1 MGFFSIG
8 KLDIKWGRM
17 GGTDNF
23 TRTPPLNYYPYVG
36 NEREIWLTID
46 GKEFQYYNTT
56 PEIKIVFDRF
66 ASMFSN
72 GRFVHK
78 KMNGTKQGKVIEDSE
93 LVRFLENPNP
103 LQSGEEWKIES
114 ALHYLIY
121 GNRITYPVYGS
132 SLSTLP
138 TVMNNL
144 PPDKIKIELTK
155 KRWEQST
162 IEEIIEKYVLE
173 NYGETKRDFA
183 PSELIHHKN
192 ISAENPFM
200 GVSPLIALNM
210 PITNIRGAYGFRNAN
225 INKRGALGFISNSTK
240 DEIGAVAVGSEDRK
254 EIEKQF
260 SQESHGH
267 FDGQSAIAISNAN
280 LKFES
285 TAYPINQMML
295 FEEISEDMKKIIDMV
310 GLNDNIFSKEKS
322 KIQANLNEGLR
333 MAYQDSIIPFANDF
347 CSTMSKGLR
356 LPDDEWLEL
365 DYSHIQALQK
375 DELTHAR
382 VMEIKTKAIKTLLD
396 SGYSREEAEKVIPLE

>member
-1 MGFFSIG
+1 MNLLSR
-8 KLDIKWGRM
+8 LMNRWSS
-17 GGTDNF
+17 GTDNF
-23 TRTPPLNYYPYVG
+23 TRTPSMMYVPYVG

-46 GKEFQYYNTT
+46 GKEFHYYNTT

-78 KMNGTKQGKVIEDSE
+78 RMDGTKDGKVIEDSE
-93 LVRFLENPNP
+93 VVKFLENPNP

-121 GNRITYPVYGS
+121 GNRITFPVWGS
-132 SLSTLP
+132 SLSTIP

-144 PPDKIKIELTK
+144 PPDKIKVELTK
-155 KRWEQST
+155 KRWEQT
-162 IEEIIEKYVLE
+162 KIEDIIEKYVLE
-173 NYGETKRDFA
+173 NYGDRTRDFK
-183 PSELIHHKN
+183 PNELIHHKN
-192 ISAENPFM
+192 ISAENPFL
-200 GVSPLIALNM
+200 GISPLVALNM

-225 INKRGALGFISNSTK
+225 INKRGALGFISNSSR
-240 DEIGAVAVGSEDRK
+240 DEIGSIAVSTDDRLS
-254 EIEKQF
+254 IEKQF
-260 SQESHGH
+260 SQETHGH
-267 FDGQSAIAISNAN
+267 FDGQSAIAISNNN

-285 TAYPINQMML
+285 TAYPMDKMML

-333 MAYQDSIIPFANDF
+333 MAYQDCIIPFASDF
-347 CSTMSKGLR
+347 CSTMTKGLR
-356 LPDDEWLEL
+356 LPDNEWLEL

-375 DELTHAR
+375 DELTHSR
-382 VMEIKTKAIKTLLD
+382 VMEIRTKAIKTLID
-396 SGYSREEAEKVIPLE
+396 AGYSRKEAEDIILPE

>member
-1 MGFFSIG
+1 MN
-8 KLDIKWGRM
+8 LLGRLISRWVD
-17 GGTDNF
+17 GTDNF
-23 TRTPPLNYYPYVG
+23 TRTPSMTYIPYAG

-46 GKEFQYYNTT
+46 GKEFHYYNTT

-78 KMNGTKQGKVIEDSE
+78 KMDGTKEGKIIEDSE
-93 LVRFLENPNP
+93 LVKFLERPNP

-132 SLSTLP
+132 SLSSLP

-155 KRWEQST
+155 KRWEQT
-162 IEEIIEKYVLE
+162 DIESIIDKYILE
-173 NYGETKRDFA
+173 NYDITNKEFK
-183 PSELIHHKN
+183 PNELIHHKN
-192 ISAENPFM
+192 ISAENPFL
-200 GVSPLIALNM
+200 GISPLVALNM

-240 DEIGAVAVGSEDRK
+240 DEIGAVAVGAQDRLDL
-254 EIEKQF
+254 EKQF
-260 SQESHGH
+260 SQDTHGH
-267 FDGQSAIAISNAN
+267 FDGQSSIAISNAN

-322 KIQANLNEGLR
+322 KIQANLSEGLR
-333 MAYQDSIIPFANDF
+333 MAYQDAIIPFSSDF
-347 CSTMSKGLR
+347 CSTMTKGLR
-356 LPDDEWLEL
+356 LPENEWLEL

-382 VMEIKTKAIKTLLD
+382 VMEIRTKAIKTLIEA
-396 SGYSREEAEKVIPLE
+396 GYSRQEAEKVIQL